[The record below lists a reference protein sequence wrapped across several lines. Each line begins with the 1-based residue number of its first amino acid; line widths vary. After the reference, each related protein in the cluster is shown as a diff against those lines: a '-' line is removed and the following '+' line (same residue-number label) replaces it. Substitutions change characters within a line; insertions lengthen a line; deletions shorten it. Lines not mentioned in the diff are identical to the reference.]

1 MVKKKSLDNLG
12 ELQKAIMEIVWTKGE
27 ATAREVQERLS
38 QKRPL
43 AYTSVLSIMQRLE
56 KAGWLRHRTDQRT
69 YVYRPTFSR
78 DQESDRSLKRFIERV
93 FHGNS
98 QLVIQ
103 HLIEQGDLSEQDL
116 LALQELI
123 RQKRKEKK

>member
-1 MVKKKSLDNLG
+1 MKKKSLDNLG
-12 ELQKAIMEIVWTKGE
+12 ELQEAIMEVVWAMGE
-27 ATAREVQERLS
+27 ATSRHVQERLS

-69 YVYRPTFSR
+69 YVYQPAFSR
-78 DQESDRSLKRFIERV
+78 DQESRRSLGHFIERV

-103 HLIEQGDLSEQDL
+103 HLIEQGDLSEEDL
-116 LALQELI
+116 LALQKLI
-123 RQKRKEKK
+123 NRKRRERK

>member
-1 MVKKKSLDNLG
+1 MKKKSLDNLG
-12 ELQKAIMEIVWTKGE
+12 ELQKAIMETVWALGE

-56 KAGWLRHRTDQRT
+56 KAGWLQHRTDQRT
-69 YVYRPTFSR
+69 YVYQPAFSR
-78 DQESDRSLKRFIERV
+78 DQESDRSLRRFIDRV

-103 HLIEQGDLSEQDL
+103 HLIEQGDLSEEDL
-116 LALQELI
+116 LALQKLI
-123 RQKRKEKK
+123 RQKRKGRT

>member
-1 MVKKKSLDNLG
+1 MKKKSLDNLG
-12 ELQKAIMEIVWTKGE
+12 ELQKAIMEIVWAMGE

-56 KAGWLRHRTDQRT
+56 KAGWLRHREDQRT
-69 YVYRPTFSR
+69 YVYQPAFSR
-78 DQESDRSLKRFIERV
+78 DQESDRSLRHFVERV

-103 HLIEQGDLSEQDL
+103 HLIEQGDLSEEDL
-116 LALQELI
+116 VALQKLI
-123 RQKRKEKK
+123 RQKRKGRT

>member
-1 MVKKKSLDNLG
+1 MKKKSLDNLG
-12 ELQKAIMEIVWTKGE
+12 ELQKPIMEIVWGMGE
-27 ATAREVQERLS
+27 ATARQVQERLS

-69 YVYRPTFSR
+69 YVYQPAFSR
-78 DQESDRSLKRFIERV
+78 DQESDRSLRHFIERV

-98 QLVIQ
+98 QVVIQ
-103 HLIEQGDLSEQDL
+103 HLIEQSDLSAEDL
-116 LALQELI
+116 LALQKLI
-123 RQKRKEKK
+123 RQKRKERE

>member
-1 MVKKKSLDNLG
+1 MKKKSLDSLG
-12 ELQKAIMEIVWTKGE
+12 ELQKPIMEIVWGMGE
-27 ATAREVQERLS
+27 ATARQVQEQLS

-69 YVYRPTFSR
+69 YVYQPAFSR
-78 DQESDRSLKRFIERV
+78 DQESHRSLRHFIERV

-103 HLIEQGDLSEQDL
+103 HLIEQGDLSEEDL
-116 LALQELI
+116 LALQKLI
-123 RQKRKEKK
+123 NRKRKERK

>member
-1 MVKKKSLDNLG
+1 MTKKSLDNLG
-12 ELQKAIMEIVWTKGE
+12 ELQKAIMEVVWAMGQ
-27 ATAREVQERLS
+27 ATSRQVQERLS

-69 YVYRPTFSR
+69 YVYEPVFSR
-78 DQESDRSLKRFIERV
+78 DQESRRSLRRFIEAV

-116 LALQELI
+116 LALQKLI
-123 RQKRKEKK
+123 NRKRKERK